1 MLLMIDVVTCH
12 LFTWQIS
19 LYYWSHKPMIRS
31 IKLNRRLLM
40 GKHNYVIYSIFDA
53 SSLSVKK
60 TESGSQRGYILGYY
74 VCLVQDAVLVAVS
87 SLSIGCIQR

>member
-1 MLLMIDVVTCH
+1 
-12 LFTWQIS
+12 
-19 LYYWSHKPMIRS
+19 
-31 IKLNRRLLM
+31 M

-87 SLSIGCIQR
+87 SLWRQQQAAYSVDVREDGTTYLAT